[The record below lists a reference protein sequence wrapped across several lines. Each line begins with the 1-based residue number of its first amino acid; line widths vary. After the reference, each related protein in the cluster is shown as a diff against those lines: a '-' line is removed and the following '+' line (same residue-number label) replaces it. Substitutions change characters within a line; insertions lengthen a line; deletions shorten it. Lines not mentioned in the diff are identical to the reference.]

1 MSSKLHFQPLLFD
14 SFKYKSPNTTYQD
27 HYKLRLKKQM
37 ASLNRRYM
45 TASHKNKIILN
56 KRIRSSTLS
65 NNLKPTPASSILIF
79 DQNDQLNKKPHVKR
93 ISLMFIYSQMKFLE
107 VLSNGKKINFF
118 Y

>member
-14 SFKYKSPNTTYQD
+14 SFKYKSPNSTYQD

-45 TASHKNKIILN
+45 TATHKNKIILN

-65 NNLKPTPASSILIF
+65 NNIKPPPASSLIKF
-79 DQNDQLNKKPHVKR
+79 DQNGHLNKKPHVKR
-93 ISLMFIYSQMKFLE
+93 NSIVYLLP
-107 VLSNGKKINFF
+107 NKIF
-118 Y
+118 